1 MSVTIAISATKR
13 EELGSAASRR
23 QRKAGLVPAV
33 IYSRGTETITL
44 SINAKD
50 VEKIAHHVG
59 LVKITCDCGAQKDAV
74 VKEIQ
79 FRAIN
84 DEPLAVDFLEV
95 KPGETVTL
103 PVPVEAVG
111 EAAGIK
117 QGGQLEQVVHTVKIN
132 AVPADIPEVLKVDV
146 SGIELDQ
153 ALTIADIKLASGTIE
168 ANPAQIVFHV
178 RTPHVKEAAPE
189 AAAPAAEGEAAAA
202 PAAAAD
208 NKEKK

>member
-33 IYSRGTETITL
+33 IYSKGVETVAL
-44 SINAKD
+44 SINEKD

-59 LVKITCDCGAQKDAV
+59 LVKITCDGVQKDAV
-74 VKEIQ
+74 VKDVQ

-84 DEPLAVDFLEV
+84 DAPLAVDFLEV

-117 QGGQLEQVVHTVKIN
+117 QGGQLEQVVHTVKIT
-132 AVPADIPEVLKVDV
+132 AAPADIPEVLKVDV

-189 AAAPAAEGEAAAA
+189 AAPAAEGEAAAA
-202 PAAAAD
+202 PAAAD
-208 NKEKK
+208 KDKEKEKK